1 MDFIFTD
8 NQLLAGLTQYRIY
21 LETTGGTRIYSDIA
35 QLYFVSENELFVY
48 PNPVKKG
55 TVAMVV
61 LNEKHTGQL
70 QLTDLFGRIIQSWL
84 VTTEQIPIPTTRLQ
98 SGIYLLRLADFR
110 KKIRTGRLIVY

>member
-1 MDFIFTD
+1 MDFTFTD

-35 QLYFVSENELFVY
+35 PLYFAAENELFVY
-48 PNPVKKG
+48 PNPVKRG
-55 TVAMVV
+55 ASAIVV

-84 VTTEQIPIPTTRLQ
+84 VTTDQIPIPTARLQ

-110 KKIRTGRLIVY
+110 KKIKTGRLIVY